1 VTATERS
8 ENSRV
13 LIIRM
18 IRPPSLLIVS
28 FTTLMW
34 GAGVQMPSP
43 MPQPSHLLSL
53 EREPPHPPPG
63 VLLKSQGR
71 GQQKVRLFGSSTELF
86 LVLILSLPII
96 KYIHLNTSIP
106 NVTTTTPSPLTNTT
120 PKCTTT
126 EAQARSNTD
135 TPNPS
140 ADDTTA
146 RVTAD
151 APVHLN
157 TNISNSFVDDIVAR
171 HRQRSSPPQHR
182 HLKLVCRRYCRARHR
197 QRSSPPQHRHLK
209 LIRHHMHHGR
219 SSSPSQPQY
228 LKLVCHVI
236 TRFVSEALRRP
247 DAGVPNCTLEF
258 GIEASVPSTT
268 HVPGVSNLSADNI
281 VDKGFSFHDHILL
294 QLFILS
300 CCFLSLVI
308 LYLHPVPQSVHN
320 KALLCL
326 R

>member
-1 VTATERS
+1 MTATERS

-157 TNISNSFVDDIVAR
+157 TNISNSFVDDIAR
-171 HRQRSSPPQHR
+171 VIANAPAHLNTDISNLFAITCIMAGAPVHPNRNISNSSVMSSR
-182 HLKLVCRRYCRARHR
+182 ALSLKLCAVLTLVSQIVPLSLASKL
-197 QRSSPPQHRHLK
+197 QSHLPLMSQVSRTYP
-209 LIRHHMHHGR
+209 LITLLTKGSRFMTTYYYNF
-219 SSSPSQPQY
+219 SSS
-228 LKLVCHVI
+228 LA
-236 TRFVSEALRRP
+236 VSLA
-247 DAGVPNCTLEF
+247 
-258 GIEASVPSTT
+258 
-268 HVPGVSNLSADNI
+268 
-281 VDKGFSFHDHILL
+281 
-294 QLFILS
+294 
-300 CCFLSLVI
+300 
-308 LYLHPVPQSVHN
+308 
-320 KALLCL
+320 
-326 R
+326 